1 MNNDEI
7 FQFLMQDEKIKNK
20 YENQSMFIALI
31 TLLEDK
37 GLISQAEFDEYLQN
51 SKKTVKEKMIK
62 GVSRGEKEH
71 IEIRNWLE
79 GGCNNERR

>member
-7 FQFLMQDEKIKNK
+7 FKFLMQDEQTKNK
-20 YENQSMFIALI
+20 YENQSMFMALI

-51 SKKTVKEKMIK
+51 SKKAVKDKIIK
-62 GVSRGEKEH
+62 SMTKGEKEY
-71 IEIRNWLE
+71 IEISKWRGE
-79 GGCNNERR
+79 ERC